1 MLKVVY
7 SCLRIINPISPISRF
22 GFISIHWFDNQTRI
36 RFCTHDR
43 MGEFIF
49 QTECSQI
56 VNSWKI
62 IHVVRQQ
69 TSQPKSTYQSTFAF
83 LQDQCLKEDIRS
95 YFLYLKL
102 EQGWMIQWPMAFCR
116 TLSFIRAFLDP
127 NNFMASLLSVGAK
140 IFCSWFL
147 THPGLDSLET
157 EFLWRKWGTNIAL
170 EMWKSHLEVLTV
182 PTSSLGVPY
191 RETSSFSVW
200 KWTLLFGTFTANQ

>member
-127 NNFMASLLSVGAK
+127 NNFIASLLSVGAK
-140 IFCSWFL
+140 IFWSWFL
-147 THPGLDSLET
+147 TQPGLDSLET
-157 EFLWRKWGTNIAL
+157 EFLQQKCCWEIWEILRKIWESN
-170 EMWKSHLEVLTV
+170 LEVLTV
-182 PTSSLGVPY
+182 PTSSLGVP
-191 RETSSFSVW
+191 
-200 KWTLLFGTFTANQ
+200 